1 MKNYRKTQIWNVG
14 CLLVAVFLF
23 ACTESEDPQIP
34 AEEELEDSLYFDIE
48 IDGKNFRAEI
58 PEVDLIPNSGF
69 EKNNSGEPGVNAL
82 FYNYFGNNISI
93 VLSWDCGPDKNRDC
107 VDLLIFPSNP
117 LKVGKFENQT
127 TQGLLVGGDSY
138 ALSYSGPNI
147 SPEPTDQTILME
159 ITKFDEEISIV
170 EGTLSGSFYK
180 AGDTTPILYPF
191 SAKFRIY
198 IQKF

>member
-1 MKNYRKTQIWNVG
+1 MKNYRKPQIWNLTY
-14 CLLVAVFLF
+14 LLFTIFFF

-34 AEEELEDSLYFDIE
+34 AEEELEDSLYFDLT
-48 IDGKNFRAEI
+48 IDGKNFRTEI
-58 PEVDLIPNSGF
+58 PEADLVPNTGF
-69 EKNNSGEPGVNAL
+69 EKNDSGNPGINAM
-82 FYNYFGNNISI
+82 FYNFFDYSISI
-93 VLSWDCGPDKNRDC
+93 LMNRDC
-107 VDLLIFPSNP
+107 GTEENRDCIDLIIFRSNP
-117 LKVGKFENQT
+117 LSVGNFANEFTN
-127 TQGLLVGGDSY
+127 GLLVGGDTY
-138 ALSYSGPNI
+138 ALSYTGPNI
-147 SPEPTDQTILME
+147 SPDPSDQMISME